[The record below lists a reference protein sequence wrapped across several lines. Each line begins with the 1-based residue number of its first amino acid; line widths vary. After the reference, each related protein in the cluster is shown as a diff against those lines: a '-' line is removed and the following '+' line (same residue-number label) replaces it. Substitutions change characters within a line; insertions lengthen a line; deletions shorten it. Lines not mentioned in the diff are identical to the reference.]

1 MITVMRICMI
11 STNHNIFD
19 DRIYWKQAL
28 SLKNNGYE
36 VICVAISDIDN
47 SGMTVDGI
55 EFILIKPENK
65 KFKLV
70 ISSKL
75 FYNETF
81 SIETYNKIFNIVSD
95 LKCDVYHFHDLYI
108 NIIGK
113 RLKNMPH
120 KPKVI
125 YDVHECYPEEI
136 RDYKETKGISTLN
149 KLLYSYYIDKWE
161 LLCSQYYDYIITV
174 EESIKRRF
182 ARTVGQ
188 DKVDIIY
195 NYTNFKVSYNEI
207 KNKKKVYDLI
217 YCGGISKIRGAMQLL
232 EMVKIAKD
240 NDPKFK
246 MLFLGPVNSTVLR
259 DEMLNYISSNELE
272 ENVILKGK
280 VPFSEVKDYYLA
292 SKIGMAIFLPSEV
305 FNKSIQIK
313 TFEYMMFGLP
323 IVGSNFGHIS
333 EYINKENV
341 GETVDP
347 RSPTMI
353 WNAINKILSNKE
365 LYNTYSKNGNKVA
378 SEKYNW
384 IIMERKLLDIYKRIL
399 NN

>member
-1 MITVMRICMI
+1 MIIVMRICMI
-11 STNHNIFD
+11 STNHDIFD

-28 SLKNNGYE
+28 SLKKNGYE
-36 VICVAISDIDN
+36 VICVGISNIDD
-47 SGMTVDGI
+47 SGMTSNGI
-55 EFILIKPENK
+55 KYILIKPENK
-65 KFKLV
+65 KFNLV
-70 ISSKL
+70 VTTNL
-75 FYNETF
+75 FYSETF
-81 SIETYNKIFNIVSD
+81 GMETYNKLFNIVSD

-113 RLKNMPH
+113 KLKNMPH

-136 RDYKETKGISTLN
+136 RDYKKTKGIATLN

-161 LLCSQYYDYIITV
+161 LLCSQHYDYIITV
-174 EESIKRRF
+174 ERSIKERF
-182 ARTVGQ
+182 ARAVGQ

-195 NYTNFKVSYNEI
+195 NYTNFKVNYDQI
-207 KNKKKVYDLI
+207 KCKKKVYDVI

-232 EMVKIAKD
+232 EMVKIARND
-240 NDPKFK
+240 NEKFK
-246 MLFLGPVNSTVLR
+246 MLFLGPINSAILR
-259 DEMLNYISSNELE
+259 DEMLNYISKNGLE

-280 VPFSEVKDYYLA
+280 VPFNEVREYYLA
-292 SKIGMAIFLPSEV
+292 SKIGIAIFLPSEV

-333 EYINKENV
+333 EYINEANV

-347 RSPTMI
+347 TSPTMI
-353 WNAINKILSNKE
+353 WDAVNKILSDQE

-384 IIMERKLLDIYKRIL
+384 DIMEIKLLKIYNSIL